1 MMGGSIMKK
10 DQNNRDSAIIIPFPG
25 LKDRYYEKGLSS
37 LESHQF
43 QEAVDL
49 LKQAYQMDST
59 DPQISAA
66 YLAALYENGDYEDSK
81 QMAEKLL
88 KSGVGSFYD
97 VLDIYLMILIQLND
111 YKQVVS
117 TLKPLFEENEIPPE
131 KAEHFLQLLQL
142 SEKAAANQ
150 VMGNSPNMV
159 DDIPLIHQKQS
170 TQDQL
175 IGLGMLKDKNIHPYL
190 DSLIDM
196 LSAEKVHPFIKTAIL
211 TLLKENKIDQSM
223 LVEKF
228 DKKETFNPKAIP
240 SVEEFTFFQLVKNQ
254 MESQLRDHNPVL
266 LEQILD
272 MIKRHSY
279 CLYPFEWEPN
289 NPSVWTVA
297 YRAMGH
303 ELYGENWNP
312 KKLAEFY
319 DVEEEELRATFAFI
333 VKLEEISST
342 IV

>member
-1 MMGGSIMKK
+1 MGGSIMKK

-25 LKDRYYEKGLSS
+25 LKDRYYEKGVSS
-37 LESHQF
+37 LEAHQF

-66 YLAALYENGDYEDSK
+66 YLAALYENGDYHDSR
-81 QMAEKLL
+81 QMAEELL

-111 YKQVVS
+111 YQQVVS

-142 SEKAAANQ
+142 SEKAARNQ
-150 VMGNSPNMV
+150 GVGNSAN
-159 DDIPLIHQKQS
+159 IEEETSFIHQEQS
-170 TQDQL
+170 SQDQL
-175 IGLGMLKDKNIHPYL
+175 IALGMLKDKNIHPYL

-196 LSAEKVHPFIKTAIL
+196 LSAKKVHPFIKTVIL
-211 TLLKENKIDQSM
+211 TLLQENKIDQFI

-228 DKKETFNPKAIP
+228 DVEKTLSPIELP
-240 SVEEFTFFQLVKNQ
+240 SVEEIPFFLTVKEQVEN
-254 MESQLRDHNPVL
+254 ELRDHNPVL

-279 CLYPFEWEPN
+279 CLYPFEWEPV
-289 NPSVWTVA
+289 NPSVWAAA
-297 YRAMGH
+297 YRAMGY
-303 ELYGENWNP
+303 EIYGESWNS

-319 DVEEEELRATFAFI
+319 DIGEEELSTTFAFI
-333 VKLEEISST
+333 LKLEEISST